1 MHIAHMC
8 LDYRNATPGNGITQ
22 GHAGVGVASGV
33 EDDVIGPRLGFLN
46 VYDKMAF
53 DVGLM
58 IAQRCASFA
67 SVGPKIGHNVIERT
81 GPVDL
86 GFAGAEHVE
95 VGAVQ

>member
-1 MHIAHMC
+1 
-8 LDYRNATPGNGITQ
+8 
-22 GHAGVGVASGV
+22 
-33 EDDVIGPRLGFLN
+33 
-46 VYDKMAF
+46 MAF